1 MPVTTTRATLDDVDD
16 LAPLFDAYRQF
27 YDQPAD
33 LALARDFIGQRLQR
47 SESTLFI
54 ARDDYGRALGF
65 TQLFPMFS
73 SVRAARTWVLND
85 LYVDPDA
92 RRHHVGTALLDAAAQ
107 FARSGGAIRLELE
120 TMPDNRSA
128 QSLYRAQGW
137 QQYDGT
143 LRFHL
148 PLAERWQ
155 DE

>member
-1 MPVTTTRATLDDVDD
+1 MPLTTTRATLDDLDT
-16 LAPLFDAYRQF
+16 LAPLFDAYRRF

-33 LALARDFIGQRLQR
+33 LALAREFIVQRLQR
-47 SESTLFI
+47 NESVAFI
-54 ARDDYGRALGF
+54 ARDDNHRALGF

-73 SVRAARTWVLND
+73 SVRAARTWILND

-92 RRHHVGTALLDAAAQ
+92 RRHGVGEALLDAAAQ
-107 FARSGGAIRLELE
+107 FARSERAIRLELE
-120 TMPDNRSA
+120 TMPDNITA

-148 PLAERWQ
+148 PLAESWQ